1 MVTAGCLISWSSS
14 SLWITS
20 CLQKIQCQT
29 EMLQHFTALISDIF
43 GWKDFFRS
51 FNTGLLITP
60 TLVAQKSFKPVRLNK
75 HE

>member
-1 MVTAGCLISWSSS
+1 MLTGCLISWSSS
-14 SLWITS
+14 SLWITY
-20 CLQKIQCQT
+20 CLQKIQCQAK
-29 EMLQHFTALISDIF
+29 MPQYFAAFISDIS
-43 GWKDFFRS
+43 GWKDFFSS